1 MRSGNQ
7 NLGRDLIYN
16 RIDQVLDRLEA
27 SLSIESIT
35 QSKLGNK
42 LSSVYSQ
49 LLQINDT
56 GNFPVNLPK
65 SKKIIVQ
72 CTLSKIARFDQ
83 ADKEQGCSI
92 FCTATITAITA
103 VRE

>member
-7 NLGRDLIYN
+7 NLGHDLIYN
-16 RIDQVLDRLEA
+16 RIDQVLERLEA

-56 GNFPVNLPK
+56 GNFPVKPPK
-65 SKKIIVQ
+65 ACLKK
-72 CTLSKIARFDQ
+72 S
-83 ADKEQGCSI
+83 
-92 FCTATITAITA
+92 
-103 VRE
+103 